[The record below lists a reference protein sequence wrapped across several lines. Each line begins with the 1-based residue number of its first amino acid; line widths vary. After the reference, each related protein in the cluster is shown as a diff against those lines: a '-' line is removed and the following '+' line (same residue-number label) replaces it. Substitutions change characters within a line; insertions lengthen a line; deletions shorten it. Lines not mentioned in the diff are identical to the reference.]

1 MTLMHQL
8 KISLLFGLLISVS
21 ISCYGQNFDYST
33 NLPPVKKSGYT
44 KIKLDPK
51 FLAICQSDLSDVRIL
66 DKQKKEVPYLI
77 RRKKYENKYELTTI
91 AFNIL
96 STKSIK
102 NSYTEIKFENPEQ
115 KEISEIVLSVV
126 NSNVSKTFNIE
137 GSQNQS
143 QWYAISEGSINDISH
158 PTALSTNKE
167 IHLPKTKYAYYK
179 IRLNDSQ
186 SAPINITR
194 IFTEK
199 FNEEWNTNRSAINGY
214 KLKWNIK
221 GNDNLIEVSS
231 DFPFQ
236 LNELLFVTLQT
247 NFFQRDIRIF
257 TTEKRKKKSYEINLY
272 QGQISH
278 KELLLSGL
286 EINATH
292 FFIQVY
298 NHNNQP
304 LQLTNLLFYQHPTY
318 LIAELE
324 TSQEYSIHKG
334 QKGLSPPI
342 YDLTYLSEQISDS
355 IPIIDM
361 PDFEIQTKQIANPTL
376 QFYEKKWFLWSVLA
390 LGSMFIIYISSQI
403 ICKLN
408 TNK

>member
-1 MTLMHQL
+1 MPQL
-8 KISLLFGLLISVS
+8 KNNLVYGLLISVS
-21 ISCYGQNFDYST
+21 ISCYSQNFDYSA
-33 NLPPVKKSGYT
+33 NLTPVTKSGYT

-51 FLAICQSDLSDVRIL
+51 FLAVCQSDLSDVRIL
-66 DKQKKEVPYLI
+66 NKQKKEVPYLI
-77 RRKKYENKYELTTI
+77 RRNTHNHKYQQTSA
-91 AFNIL
+91 AFNIV
-96 STKSIK
+96 SKKSIK
-102 NSYTEIKFENPEQ
+102 NSYTEIKFENPEL
-115 KEISEIVLSVV
+115 KEISEIVLTIA
-126 NSNVSKTFNIE
+126 NSNISKTYSIE
-137 GSQNQS
+137 GSNNQS
-143 QWYAISEGSINDISH
+143 QWYAISQGSIDDINH
-158 PTALSTNKE
+158 ATALSTNKE
-167 IHLPKTKYAYYK
+167 IRLPKTKYAYYN

-194 IFTEK
+194 IFSK
-199 FNEEWNTNRSAINGY
+199 KYNEEWNTNRSAINGC
-214 KLKWNIK
+214 KVKWNLK

-236 LNELLFVTLQT
+236 LNELLFVTSQT

-257 TTEKRKKKSYEINLY
+257 TTEKRKQKSYEINLY
-272 QGQISH
+272 QGHISH

-304 LQLTNLLFYQHPTY
+304 LQLTNLIFYQHPTY

-324 TSQEYSIHKG
+324 TSQEYSINAG
-334 QKGLSPPI
+334 QKWLSPPI

-355 IPIIDM
+355 IPSIDM

-390 LGSMFIIYISSQI
+390 LGSILIIYISSQI
-403 ICKLN
+403 IHKLN